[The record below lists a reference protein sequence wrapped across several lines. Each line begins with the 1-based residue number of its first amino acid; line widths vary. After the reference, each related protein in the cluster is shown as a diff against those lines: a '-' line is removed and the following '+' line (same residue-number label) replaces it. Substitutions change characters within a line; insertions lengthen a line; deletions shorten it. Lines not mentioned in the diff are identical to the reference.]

1 MENELTFSEKIT
13 LISMLRVK
21 AKTNL
26 QNVQEF
32 YPNENDAIR
41 KILLND
47 NEEYN
52 VIIEKL
58 QHSLGLVTDDS
69 NYLTIS
75 K

>member
-47 NEEYN
+47 NDEYN
-52 VIIEKL
+52 TIIQKL
-58 QHSLGLVTDDS
+58 QYSLGLVTDDA